1 MNEINSKNT
10 SRREFL
16 KDTGRIAAASAF
28 AAGIAPRMYAGQNN
42 TIKLALIGC
51 GGRGTGAAADALS
64 VNQGPIKLVAMG
76 DVFENR
82 LKSSYENLKKDYEKQ
97 VDVPE
102 DHKFIGFDAYK
113 NAMDCLSPGDVAIF
127 ATPPAFRWVHFTY
140 AIKKGLNVFMEKPV
154 TVDGPTS
161 RRMFK
166 LGEEASAKNLKVG
179 VGLMSRHSRVLQ
191 ELANRIHDGEIGD
204 IILQRGYRMHGPI
217 GFFSSLPKPP
227 GISDLLYQVQRFH
240 SFIWASGGNFS
251 DFYIHIIDH
260 QCWMKN
266 DWPVKAQALG
276 GRHYRQSPEG
286 VTYVD
291 QNFDTY
297 SVEYTYPDGTKFFM
311 DGRCIMGCNDI
322 YSSYAHGSKGM
333 AVVSKSGDCGMPSS
347 IHKGQDP
354 TRESMAW
361 ESEVDRDERNPYQN
375 EWNDL
380 VDAIRS
386 DKPYNEVER
395 GVKGSLVTS
404 LGRMAAHTG
413 QEVTYEQILNSDH
426 EMAPGLDKLTMDSPA
441 PLRANSEGRYPVPEP
456 GIVKDREYRDF
467 V

>member
-1 MNEINSKNT
+1 MNEISKKST

-16 KDTGRIAAASAF
+16 RDTGRIAAASAL
-28 AAGIAPRMYAGQNN
+28 AAGIAPRIYAGQNN
-42 TIKLALIGC
+42 TIKVALIGC

-64 VNQGPIKLVAMG
+64 VKKGPIKLVAMG

-82 LKSSYENLKKDYEKQ
+82 LKSSYENLKKEYDKQ
-97 VDVPE
+97 VDVP
-102 DHKFIGFDAYK
+102 DDRKFIGFDAYK
-113 NAMDCLSPGDVAIF
+113 NAMDCLSPGDIAIF

-161 RRMFK
+161 RRMFE

-179 VGLMSRHSRVLQ
+179 VGLMSRHSRALE
-191 ELANRIHDGEIGD
+191 ELAKRIQDGQIGD
-204 IILQRGYRMHGPI
+204 IILQRGYRMHGPV

-240 SFIWASGGNFS
+240 SFIWASGGCYS
-251 DFYIHIIDH
+251 DFNIHIIDH

-266 DWPVKAQALG
+266 AWPVKAHSLG
-276 GRHYRQSPEG
+276 GRHYKASPEG
-286 VTYVD
+286 VAYVD

-297 SVEYTYPDGTKFFM
+297 STEFTYADGTKFIM
-311 DGRCIMGCNDI
+311 NGRVIPGCEENF
-322 YSSYAHGSKGM
+322 SSFIHGSKGS
-333 AVVSKSGDCGMPSS
+333 AIGSKSGDCGMPSS
-347 IHKGQDP
+347 IYKGQNPIRSD
-354 TRESMAW
+354 MVW
-361 ESEVDRDERNPYQN
+361 ESNVRRDESNPYQN

-380 VDAIRS
+380 VDAIRN
-386 DKPYNEVER
+386 DKPYNETER
-395 GVKGSLVTS
+395 GVRTSLVTS

-441 PLRANSEGRYPVPEP
+441 PLRPNSEGRYPIPEP

-467 V
+467 A

>member
-1 MNEINSKNT
+1 MNEISQKST

-16 KDTGRIAAASAF
+16 KDTGRIAAASAL
-28 AAGIAPRMYAGQNN
+28 AAGIAPRMYAGQSN
-42 TIKLALIGC
+42 TIKVALIGC
-51 GGRGTGAAADALS
+51 GGRGTGAADNALS
-64 VNQGPIKLVAMG
+64 VRQGPIKLVAMG

-82 LKSSYENLKKDYEKQ
+82 LKSSYANLKKMYGEK

-102 DHKFIGFDAYK
+102 GRKFIGFDAYK

-140 AIKKGLNVFMEKPV
+140 AIRKGLNVFMEKPV

-166 LGEEASAKNLKVG
+166 LGEQASAKNLKVG
-179 VGLMSRHSRVLQ
+179 VGLMSRHSRALE
-191 ELANRIHDGEIGD
+191 ELAKRIHGGEIGD
-204 IILQRGYRMHGPI
+204 VILQRGYRMHGPV
-217 GFFSSLPKPP
+217 GSFSSPPKPR

-240 SFIWASGGNFS
+240 SFIWASGGCYS
-251 DFYIHIIDH
+251 DFNIHIIDH

-266 DWPVKAQALG
+266 AWPIKAHSLG
-276 GRHYRQSPEG
+276 GRHYKHSPEG
-286 VTYVD
+286 VAYVD

-297 SVEYTYPDGTKFFM
+297 STEFTYADGTKFIM
-311 DGRCIMGCNDI
+311 DGRCIPGCKENF
-322 YSSYAHGSKGM
+322 SSFIHGSKGS
-333 AVVSKSGDCGMPSS
+333 AIGSKNSDCGMPSS
-347 IHKGQDP
+347 IYKGQSPISSD
-354 TRESMAW
+354 MIW
-361 ESEVDRDERNPYQN
+361 ESRVSRREGNPYQN

-380 VDAIRS
+380 VDAIRN

-395 GVKGSLVTS
+395 GVRASLVTS

-413 QEVTYEQILNSDH
+413 QEITYEQILNSDH

-441 PLRANSEGRYPVPEP
+441 PLQPNSEGRYPIPQP

-467 V
+467 A